1 MKKATIS
8 QVSVITKSI
17 NANRKKVEA
26 AAVEFQA
33 YWAKA
38 YKKDVTDHLN
48 FLKDSIAKAKA
59 AAESE
64 DPISRE
70 AAPMEAEVLQSERL
84 QVEVA
89 LGKAKQ
95 ITLTAEERSALQSLK
110 ANGLTFEDI
119 SYDYIILNLAGTEWV
134 SKEGAVLRKN
144 GKKAV
149 EAGKPEYTE
158 VTNWTPTTF
167 ATYLKKAYNEVHRT
181 KKEAE
186 VSLR

>member
-8 QVSVITKSI
+8 QVSVINKSI

-33 YWAKA
+33 YWAKG
-38 YKKDVTDHLN
+38 YRKDVTDHLN
-48 FLKDSIAKAKA
+48 RIKEQLAEAKA

-64 DPISRE
+64 DFTIRE
-70 AAPMEAEVLQSERL
+70 GATQAAEVLQAERL

-119 SYDYIILNLAGTEWV
+119 SYNYIILNLAGTEWV
-134 SKEGAVLRKN
+134 SKEGAVLRRN

-167 ATYLKKAYNEVHRT
+167 ATYLKRAYNEVHRT

-186 VSLR
+186 VSIR

>member
-1 MKKATIS
+1 MKKANIS

-38 YKKDVTDHLN
+38 YKKDVTDYLN
-48 FLKDSIAKAKA
+48 FLKESITKAKA

-64 DPISRE
+64 DPISRG

-95 ITLTAEERSALQSLK
+95 IVLTAEERSALQSLK

-134 SKEGAVLRKN
+134 GKEGAVLRKN

-167 ATYLKKAYNEVHRT
+167 ATYLKRAYNEVHRT
-181 KKEAE
+181 KKEAK